1 MRGMQILD
9 PLTFVPPFAWHQIGE
24 SLNWLQAGGVR
35 KP

>member
-9 PLTFVPPFAWHQIGE
+9 PLTFAPFAWPQIGE